1 MKQKATK
8 KLSRIK
14 IHPQDLNHE
23 QPLARFMIS
32 LFNLFENDLM
42 ASLSKENIID
52 VTRSDFNVLR
62 YVDPSGSTV
71 SQLAQYAGV
80 SKQAISKQVDSL
92 IRRGYLRKMSDAIDG
107 RQVNIVFT
115 RKGET
120 LIGSSI
126 NIIAKI
132 EARFERKLGSTAYR
146 RLKSDLSS
154 LMGLYSKID

>member
-1 MKQKATK
+1 MKHRTPK

-32 LFNLFENDLM
+32 LFNLFENELM
-42 ASLSKENIID
+42 ASLSKENISD

-62 YVDPSGSTV
+62 FVEPSGSNV
-71 SQLAQYAGV
+71 SQLAQYADV

-92 IRRGYLRKMSDAIDG
+92 IRRGYLRKMSDATDG
-107 RQVNIVFT
+107 RQVSIVFT

-126 NIIAKI
+126 EIIAKI
-132 EARFERKLGSTAYR
+132 EARFERKLGSTAYHR
-146 RLKSDLSS
+146 IKNDLNA
-154 LMGLYSKID
+154 LIGLYSS